1 MFKIGKKY
9 RIREGEEKK
18 YLFSAIY
25 RNGSISNVISTSE
38 FIVEDMKG
46 HNVTMISTASGND
59 GKILHSF
66 QSNVLIYDEE
76 FDLFEEV
83 HEEGFDFECTITMK
97 SGDPL
102 SFTVKDERSRLRII
116 SLLQAIKFK

>member
-18 YLFSAIY
+18 FLLSASN
-25 RNGSISNVISTSE
+25 RNSSINAVILTSE

-46 HNVTMISTASGND
+46 HNVTMISTAVSRNA
-59 GKILHSF
+59 GKTLHSL
-66 QSNVLIYDEE
+66 QSSVLIYDEE
-76 FDLFEEV
+76 FDFFEEV
-83 HEEGFDFECTITMK
+83 TEDFECTITMK

>member
-9 RIREGEEKK
+9 RIREGEEQK
-18 YLFSAIY
+18 YLLSASN
-25 RNGSISNVISTSE
+25 RNSSINAVILTSE

-59 GKILHSF
+59 GKILHSC

-76 FDLFEEV
+76 FDFFKEV
-83 HEEGFDFECTITMK
+83 SEDFNFECTITMK
-97 SGDPL
+97 SGDSL

-116 SLLQAIKFK
+116 SLLQAIKFE

>member
-9 RIREGEEKK
+9 CIREGEEQK
-18 YLFSAIY
+18 YLLSVSN
-25 RNGSISNVISTSE
+25 RNSSINAVILTSE

-59 GKILHSF
+59 GKILHSC

-76 FDLFEEV
+76 FDFFKEV
-83 HEEGFDFECTITMK
+83 SEDFDFECTITMK

-102 SFTVKDERSRLRII
+102 SFTVKDERSRLRVI

>member
-9 RIREGEEKK
+9 CIREGEEQKF
-18 YLFSAIY
+18 LLSASN
-25 RNGSISNVISTSE
+25 RNSSINAVILTSE

-59 GKILHSF
+59 GKILHSC

-76 FDLFEEV
+76 FDFFKEV
-83 HEEGFDFECTITMK
+83 PENFDFGCTITMK

-102 SFTVKDERSRLRII
+102 SFTVKDERSRLRVI

>member
-18 YLFSAIY
+18 FLFSAIH
-25 RNGSISNVISTSE
+25 RNSSINVVISTSE

-46 HNVTMISTASGND
+46 RNVTMIGTATGND
-59 GKILHSF
+59 GKTLHSM
-66 QSNVLIYDEE
+66 QSSVLIYDEE
-76 FDLFEEV
+76 FDFFEEV
-83 HEEGFDFECTITMK
+83 TEDFDFECTITMK